1 MFNFFDLTKDARM
14 KKFALFIT
22 YFFTLLL
29 GFISFSANAGTL
41 TALNV
46 KNENKKTQI
55 EFSFSLAT
63 KYSYFALQNP
73 ERLVIDFANSQAHA
87 NLLPRKI
94 NDSVVTNLRTSSPP
108 RSSTLRVVLELKQ
121 KSTFKFQN
129 NGKKI
134 ILTVDNSAAG
144 KITTNKTKATTTA
157 ATTKTTTKVEKT
169 TTTKKQAATTRS
181 STARTGV
188 LVIAIDAGHGG
199 KDPGAI
205 GTSLGLREKVITLQ
219 IAKELKA
226 LLDKDH
232 RFKSVLTRT
241 GDYYISVPNRSEIA
255 RKNKANYL
263 ISIHADSNGSSS
275 LRGASVWVLSNK
287 RASSEMGRWLEDH
300 EKQSELLGGA
310 GNVLASHDEKYL
322 NQTVLDLQFGHSQRA
337 GYQLGQSILK
347 RFGSFAKLS
356 KNVPQHAS
364 LGVLRSPDIPSVL
377 VETGFLSNHEEE
389 SKLATAAY
397 RRQIAN
403 AIYRGLIDYYNSS
416 GEASAVAS
424 NAGNTAKSNKAGS
437 KANNKASDTP
447 QFHTVKAGESLGGI
461 SIKYN
466 IKIREL
472 QRLNNLKTDNVR
484 IGQKIKLRD

>member
-1 MFNFFDLTKDARM
+1 M
-14 KKFALFIT
+14 KKIALFLT
-22 YFFTLLL
+22 YFLTLLL
-29 GFISFSANAGTL
+29 GLMSFSAHAGTL
-41 TALNV
+41 TAVSV
-46 KNENKKTQI
+46 KNEAKNTKI
-55 EFSFSLAT
+55 EFSFSLQT

-73 ERLVIDFANSQAHA
+73 ERLVIDFANSQSHA
-87 NLLPRKI
+87 NLLPKKVA
-94 NDSVVTNLRTSSPP
+94 DSVVTNIRTSNPP
-108 RSSTLRVVLELKQ
+108 RSTTLRVVLELSQ
-121 KSTFKFQN
+121 KSAVKFQN

-134 ILTVDNSAAG
+134 VVTVDNPTAKPPPSSDKKTAAA
-144 KITTNKTKATTTA
+144 KITNSAIKTATTDKNRATA
-157 ATTKTTTKVEKT
+157 A
-169 TTTKKQAATTRS
+169 RS
-181 STARTGV
+181 NTARTGV

-205 GTSLGLREKVITLQ
+205 GTSLGLREKNVTLQ

-226 LLDKDH
+226 LLDKDP

-241 GDYYISVPNRSEIA
+241 GDYFISVPNRSEIA

-403 AIYRGLIDYYNSS
+403 AIYRGLIDYYNTS
-416 GEASAVAS
+416 GEAVSTKSSA
-424 NAGNTAKSNKAGS
+424 TAKSTNKSAV
-437 KANNKASDTP
+437 NDNTP
-447 QFHTVKAGESLGGI
+447 QYHTVKKNETLGAI

-466 IKIREL
+466 IKLREL
-472 QRLNNLKTDNVR
+472 RRLNNLSNDNVR
-484 IGQKIKLRD
+484 VGQKIKLRD

>member
-1 MFNFFDLTKDARM
+1 M

-22 YFFTLLL
+22 YFLTLLL

-87 NLLPRKI
+87 KLLPRKI
-94 NDSVVTNLRTSSPP
+94 NDSVVANLRTSNPP
-108 RSSTLRVVLELKQ
+108 RSTTLRVVLELKQ
-121 KSTFKFQN
+121 KSGFKFHN

-134 ILTVDNSAAG
+134 TLMVDNAAGQTAATKTGTSAA
-144 KITTNKTKATTTA
+144 KVAKETVKTATTTKNQATA
-157 ATTKTTTKVEKT
+157 A
-169 TTTKKQAATTRS
+169 RS
-181 STARTGV
+181 NAARTGV

-205 GTSLGLREKVITLQ
+205 GTGLGLREKVVTLQ

-263 ISIHADSNGSSS
+263 ISIHADSNGSPS

-337 GYQLGQSILK
+337 GYQLGQAILK

-403 AIYRGLIDYYNSS
+403 AIYRGLIDYYNTS
-416 GEASAVAS
+416 GEASAVAGR
-424 NAGNTAKSNKAGS
+424 AGNTAKSNKAGG
-437 KANNKASDTP
+437 KASNKASSTP

-472 QRLNNLKTDNVR
+472 QRLNKLKNDNVR

>member
-1 MFNFFDLTKDARM
+1 M
-14 KKFALFIT
+14 KKPALFLT
-22 YFFTLLL
+22 YLFTLLL
-29 GFISFSANAGTL
+29 GFISFSATAGTL
-41 TALNV
+41 TALEV
-46 KNENKKTQI
+46 KNDAKNTNVT
-55 EFSFSLAT
+55 FSFSLAT

-87 NLLPRKI
+87 NLLPKKVG
-94 NDSVVTNLRTSSPP
+94 DSVITNIRTSSPP
-108 RSSTLRVVLELKQ
+108 RSTTLRVVLELDQ
-121 KSTFKFQN
+121 KSAVKFHN

-134 ILTVDNSAAG
+134 TVAVNNPTSKTTKPKTATAKVANAAV
-144 KITTNKTKATTTA
+144 KTATTTKNQATA
-157 ATTKTTTKVEKT
+157 A
-169 TTTKKQAATTRS
+169 RS
-181 STARTGV
+181 NTARTGV

-205 GTSLGLREKVITLQ
+205 GTGLKLREKTVTLQ

-263 ISIHADSNGSSS
+263 ISIHADANRSPS

-347 RFGSFAKLS
+347 RFGNFAKLS
-356 KNVPQHAS
+356 KRVPQHAS

-403 AIYRGLIDYYNSS
+403 AIYRGLIDYYNTS
-416 GEASAVAS
+416 GEANTLKNIAANKNTPSRS
-424 NAGNTAKSNKAGS
+424 N
-437 KANNKASDTP
+437 TP
-447 QFHTVKAGESLGGI
+447 AFHTVKAGETLGGI

-472 QRLNNLKTDNVR
+472 QRLNSLSNDSVR
-484 IGQKIKLRD
+484 IGQKIKLQD